1 MSHVTKLKLISSIG
15 RRLFSSQA
23 SFPPGLRLIENFLPA
38 SKEIILRNKSLEL
51 VQQISSAIKHSQMV
65 KTKTYLS
72 KQHNLETE
80 EFYHKI
86 RLTDENRKNLEAQHF
101 AKYGD
106 DGHSLTY
113 FIGNSNIPHYVQT
126 QLIPSLEKL
135 QPPIHEPSLASKSPQ
150 WRFSF
155 NIYRSVNSQ
164 RAGFPWH
171 FDTASNG
178 TATAIYTLLSEAHME
193 LKQPSDSSAA
203 YKIAL
208 PPNSLLILSGEAR
221 WKWQHRV
228 LSENN
233 DSGPL
238 SGDEAPVKRL
248 SLVLGCQ

>member
-1 MSHVTKLKLISSIG
+1 MNSPWHKRSGFVLIFIFHPLQTMSHVTKFKLISSIS

-113 FIGNSNIPHYVQT
+113 FIGNSNMLMSKKPVFKNSCNRPST
-126 QLIPSLEKL
+126 QQKCPRYFIGSWVLYY
-135 QPPIHEPSLASKSPQ
+135 
-150 WRFSF
+150 
-155 NIYRSVNSQ
+155 IY
-164 RAGFPWH
+164 
-171 FDTASNG
+171 
-178 TATAIYTLLSEAHME
+178 
-193 LKQPSDSSAA
+193 
-203 YKIAL
+203 IA
-208 PPNSLLILSGEAR
+208 
-221 WKWQHRV
+221 
-228 LSENN
+228 
-233 DSGPL
+233 
-238 SGDEAPVKRL
+238 
-248 SLVLGCQ
+248 